1 MRIYL
6 QSMVEDIPD
15 SMLPQAWVDHDLEF
29 FSQAKRPYDYQQ
41 QALRNALKALWKYY
55 WGVES
60 SLTPALSGV
69 GSPLTPSLSPRTTG
83 REGTGSVGS
92 PSPHPSPPLA
102 RGERVK
108 GVGGF
113 TQRAHSTR
121 NFGSG
126 ISTTVFQKTLRYN

>member
-6 QSMVEDIPD
+6 QSMVEGIPD
-15 SMLPQAWVDHDLEF
+15 SMLPQAWVDHDFGF
-29 FSQAKRPYDYQQ
+29 FSHTKRLYDYQQ

-60 SLTPALSGV
+60 PLTPALS
-69 GSPLTPSLSPRTTG
+69 PLTKG
-83 REGTGSVGS
+83 GEG
-92 PSPHPSPPLA
+92 
-102 RGERVK
+102 K